1 MNEEL
6 ETKIKNLPQLPG
18 VYQFKDA
25 TGKVIYVGKAKNLRS
40 RVRSYFN
47 KSQPSNPKLTALVS
61 KIRDVDVIV
70 TSSEIEALILEA
82 NLIKKLKPRYNV
94 SLKDDKNFPYIVVT
108 NEPFP
113 RVFSTRKIKM
123 DGSKYFGPYTDAYS
137 LKQTLKLIRDI
148 FMVRSCKYYID
159 DEVIQKKKIKVCLDY
174 HIKKC
179 GGPCEGLVSKDEY
192 NQMIEQVIQL
202 INGKIEKL
210 VESLKSQME
219 KLAEE
224 LKFEEAA
231 ILRDKIKSLE
241 IYTSKQ
247 SIISV
252 DPIDRDIFAVA
263 YEDEDACGI
272 LFKVRDGK
280 LIGSQPFFLTGVA
293 HKEEKEILE
302 ALITQYYLNSEYIP
316 NEILIPEPIDVPFS
330 IEKWLSERKGADVK
344 IKTPESEDESH
355 IMSMCKIN
363 AKYQLDEYKIQK
375 MKAREEFVPNVLKTL
390 QKELRLDKLPKRIE
404 CFDISNIQGSD
415 IVASVVVFENG
426 KPKKSE
432 YRKFKIRSV
441 SGKPDDFA
449 SMEEVIERRYSRLL
463 NEGGKMPDLIVI
475 DGGKGQLSAA
485 MKSLEKLGI
494 KNQPIIALAKKL
506 EEIYFPNHDLP
517 QSLPKSS
524 PALHLLQRIRNEAHR
539 FAITF
544 HRELR
549 TKRLLSTQLLEVKG
563 IGEKK
568 AKILL
573 SKFGSIEG
581 IKQATLEELEKVVG
595 KKVAKNLKE
604 FLEKFEQQEK

>member
-1 MNEEL
+1 MLGNDL
-6 ETKIKNLPQLPG
+6 EIKIQNLPQLPG

-25 TGKVIYVGKAKNLRS
+25 SGKVIYVGKAKNLKN
-40 RVRSYFN
+40 RVRSYFT
-47 KSQPSNPKLTALVS
+47 KSQPTNPKLNALVS
-61 KIRDVDVIV
+61 KIHDVEVIV
-70 TSSEIEALILEA
+70 TSSEVEALILEA

-94 SLKDDKNFPYIVVT
+94 SLKDDKSYPYIVIT

-113 RVFSTRKIKM
+113 RVFSTRKIKL
-123 DGSKYFGPYTDAYS
+123 DGSRYFGPYTDAYS

-179 GGPCEGLVSKDEY
+179 GGPCEGLVSKEEY
-192 NQMIEQVIQL
+192 NKMIEQVVQL
-202 INGKIEKL
+202 LNGKIDNL
-210 VESLKSQME
+210 VETLKKQME
-219 KLAEE
+219 KLANE
-224 LKFEEAA
+224 LRFEEAA

-247 SIISV
+247 SVVSV
-252 DPIDRDIFAVA
+252 EPIDRDIFAVA
-263 YEDEDACGI
+263 SEEEDACGVV
-272 LFKVRDGK
+272 FKVRDGK
-280 LIGSQPFFLTGVA
+280 LIGSQQFFMTGA
-293 HKEEKEILE
+293 NHKEEKEIIETL
-302 ALITQYYLNSEYIP
+302 LTQYYLNADFIP
-316 NEILIPEPIDVPFS
+316 SEILIPEEIDEAES
-330 IEKWLSERKGADVK
+330 IEKWLSDRKKSNVK
-344 IKTPESEDESH
+344 IRTPENEDESRLV
-355 IMSMCKIN
+355 SMCKIN

-375 MKAREEFVPNVLKTL
+375 MKAKIEFAPNVLKLL
-390 QKELRLDKLPKRIE
+390 QKELHLDRLPRRIE

-449 SMEEVIERRYSRLL
+449 SMEEVIERRYSRIL

-475 DGGKGQLSAA
+475 DGGKGQLSSAI
-485 MKSLEKLGI
+485 KSLEKLGI
-494 KNQPIIALAKKL
+494 KNQPIISIAKKF
-506 EEIYFPNHDLP
+506 EEIYFPNLEYP

-544 HRELR
+544 HREVRAKR
-549 TKRLLSTQLLEVKG
+549 TFTTQLLEVKG
-563 IGEKK
+563 IGEKR
-568 AKILL
+568 AKMLL

-581 IKQATLEELEKVVG
+581 IKNAPIEELEKILG
-595 KKVAKNLKE
+595 KSVARNLKE
-604 FLEKFEQQEK
+604 FLSK

>member
-1 MNEEL
+1 MGNEL
-6 ETKIKNLPQLPG
+6 EIKIQNLPQLPG

-25 TGKVIYVGKAKNLRS
+25 NGKVIYVGKAKNLRN
-40 RVRSYFN
+40 RVRSYFA
-47 KSQPSNPKLTALVS
+47 KSQPSNPKLSALVS
-61 KIRDVDVIV
+61 KIRDIEVIV
-70 TSSEIEALILEA
+70 TPSEIEALILEA

-94 SLKDDKNFPYIVVT
+94 SLKDDKSFPYIVVT

-137 LKQTLKLIRDI
+137 LKQTLKLIREI

-159 DEVIQKKKIKVCLDY
+159 DDVIQKKKIKVCLDY

-179 GGPCEGLVSKDEY
+179 GGPCEGLVSKEEY
-192 NQMIEQVIQL
+192 NKMIEQVIQL
-202 INGKIEKL
+202 LNGKIDKL
-210 VESLKSQME
+210 VESLKAQME

-231 ILRDKIKSLE
+231 ILRDKIKALE
-241 IYTSKQ
+241 IYTAKQ
-247 SIISV
+247 SIVSIE
-252 DPIDRDIFAVA
+252 PIDRDIFAIA
-263 YEDEDACGI
+263 YEDEDACGV
-272 LFKVRDGK
+272 LFKIRDGK
-280 LIGSQPFFLTGVA
+280 LIGSQQFFMTGVA
-293 HKEEKEILE
+293 YKEEKEIIE
-302 ALITQYYLNSEYIP
+302 TLITQYYLNSEYIP
-316 NEILIPEPIDVPFS
+316 AEILIPTQIDNSTS
-330 IEKWLSERKGADVK
+330 IEMWLSERKNSNVK
-344 IKTPESEDESH
+344 IKTPENEDESRLV
-355 IMSMCKIN
+355 SMCRIN
-363 AKYQLDEYKIQK
+363 AKYHLDEYKIQK
-375 MKAREEFVPNVLKTL
+375 IKAKEEFAPNLLKTL
-390 QKELRLDKLPKRIE
+390 QKELHLDRLPRKIE

-449 SMEEVIERRYSRLL
+449 SMEEAIERRYSRLL

-475 DGGKGQLSAA
+475 DGGKGQLSSAI
-485 MKSLEKLGI
+485 KSLEKLGI
-494 KNQPIIALAKKL
+494 KNQPIIAIAKKF
-506 EEIYFPNHDLP
+506 EEIYFPNIDFP

-544 HRELR
+544 HREVR
-549 TKRLLSTQLLEVKG
+549 AKRILSTQLLGVKG
-563 IGEKK
+563 IGEKR
-568 AKILL
+568 AKLLL

-581 IKQATLEELEKVVG
+581 IKQAPIEELEKIVG
-595 KKVAKNLKE
+595 KNIARNLKE
-604 FLEKFEQQEK
+604 FLSKE

>member
-1 MNEEL
+1 MLGNDL
-6 ETKIKNLPQLPG
+6 EIKIQNLPQLPG

-25 TGKVIYVGKAKNLRS
+25 NGKVIYVGKAKNLRN
-40 RVRSYFN
+40 RVRSYFT
-47 KSQPSNPKLTALVS
+47 KSQPTNPKLNALVS
-61 KIRDVDVIV
+61 KIHDVEVIV
-70 TSSEIEALILEA
+70 TSSEVEALILEA

-94 SLKDDKNFPYIVVT
+94 SLKDDKSYPYIVIT

-113 RVFSTRKIKM
+113 RVFSTRKIKL
-123 DGSKYFGPYTDAYS
+123 DGSRYFGPYTDAYS

-179 GGPCEGLVSKDEY
+179 GGPCEGLVSKEEY
-192 NQMIEQVIQL
+192 NKMIEQVVQL
-202 INGKIEKL
+202 LNGKIDNL
-210 VESLKSQME
+210 VETLKKQME
-219 KLAEE
+219 KLADE
-224 LKFEEAA
+224 LRFEEAA

-247 SIISV
+247 SVVSV
-252 DPIDRDIFAVA
+252 EPIDRDIFAVA
-263 YEDEDACGI
+263 SEEEDACGVV
-272 LFKVRDGK
+272 FKVRDGK
-280 LIGSQPFFLTGVA
+280 LIGSQQFFMTGA
-293 HKEEKEILE
+293 NYKEEKEIIETL
-302 ALITQYYLNSEYIP
+302 LTQYYLNADFIP
-316 NEILIPEPIDVPFS
+316 SEILIPEEIDEAES
-330 IEKWLSERKGADVK
+330 IKKWLSDRKKSNVK
-344 IKTPESEDESH
+344 IRTPENEDESRLV
-355 IMSMCKIN
+355 SMCKIN

-375 MKAREEFVPNVLKTL
+375 MKAKIEFAPNVLKLL
-390 QKELRLDKLPKRIE
+390 QKELHLDRLPRRIE

-449 SMEEVIERRYSRLL
+449 SMEEVIERRYSRIL

-475 DGGKGQLSAA
+475 DGGKGQLSSAI
-485 MKSLEKLGI
+485 KSLEKLGI
-494 KNQPIIALAKKL
+494 KNQPIISIAKKF
-506 EEIYFPNHDLP
+506 EEIYFPNLEYP

-544 HRELR
+544 HREVRAKR
-549 TKRLLSTQLLEVKG
+549 TFTTQLLEVKG
-563 IGEKK
+563 IGEKR
-568 AKILL
+568 AKMLL

-581 IKQATLEELEKVVG
+581 IKNAPIEELEKILG
-595 KKVAKNLKE
+595 KSVARNLKE
-604 FLEKFEQQEK
+604 FLSK